1 MDTQNLIR
9 QARARFQHQ
18 ESKLY
23 LKEKYG
29 NQLIVANQGGMWK
42 ITPELLGFLRTCS
55 DETAILVDTFDKP
68 ILVNVKEMLVDFD
81 DVYRTVTQAWHQEF
95 ESLKGRR

>member
-42 ITPELLGFLRTCS
+42 ITPELLGFLRTCP

-68 ILVNVKEMLVDFD
+68 IRVNVKQMLVDFD
-81 DVYRTVTQAWHQEF
+81 DVYRTVTQSWYEEF
-95 ESLKGRR
+95 ESLRGRR